1 MAFALVQLQPAP
13 LPSLVNLRK
22 RTFSN
27 LCLQPLCT
35 WSAAPK
41 LLNAQ
46 FFTRKV
52 NNNCS
57 MIVKSSVDF
66 SPIVSPGDEWG
77 IWMSLFATGAF
88 GLWSEKT
95 KIGSMV
101 SAALVSTLVGLT
113 ASNMGIIP
121 YEAPA
126 YSVVLKYLLPLTI
139 PLLLFR
145 ANMQDVIRSTGP
157 LLLAFLLGSAGTII
171 GTVVAYML
179 VPMRSLGQDSWK
191 IAAALMGS
199 YIGGTI
205 NYVAICEALGVSP
218 SVMAAGV
225 AADNVICAIY
235 FIALFS
241 FASKI
246 PPEAS
251 ASSDDATEVVNL
263 DPSKKP
269 VLQIATSVAVSFAI
283 CKFGTWVC
291 RFFGTQGC
299 DLPAI
304 TAIVVVLATLFPAYF
319 RNLATAG
326 DAVAIVLMQIFF
338 AVVGAS
344 GSIWNVMNT
353 TPSIFVFGLVQVSV
367 HVIVTVGLGKLFGLN
382 VKMLV
387 LASNANVGGPTTAC
401 GMANAKGWSS
411 LVVPAIL
418 AGIFGISI
426 ATFLGIAC
434 GIFLLKHMY

>member
-157 LLLAFLLGSAGTII
+157 LLLAFLLGSG
-171 GTVVAYML
+171 
-179 VPMRSLGQDSWK
+179 P
-191 IAAALMGS
+191 
-199 YIGGTI
+199 
-205 NYVAICEALGVSP
+205 
-218 SVMAAGV
+218 
-225 AADNVICAIY
+225 
-235 FIALFS
+235 
-241 FASKI
+241 FA
-246 PPEAS
+246 
-251 ASSDDATEVVNL
+251 N
-263 DPSKKP
+263 
-269 VLQIATSVAVSFAI
+269 
-283 CKFGTWVC
+283 
-291 RFFGTQGC
+291 
-299 DLPAI
+299 
-304 TAIVVVLATLFPAYF
+304 
-319 RNLATAG
+319 
-326 DAVAIVLMQIFF
+326 
-338 AVVGAS
+338 
-344 GSIWNVMNT
+344 
-353 TPSIFVFGLVQVSV
+353 
-367 HVIVTVGLGKLFGLN
+367 
-382 VKMLV
+382 
-387 LASNANVGGPTTAC
+387 
-401 GMANAKGWSS
+401 
-411 LVVPAIL
+411 
-418 AGIFGISI
+418 
-426 ATFLGIAC
+426 
-434 GIFLLKHMY
+434 

>member
-13 LPSLVNLRK
+13 LPSLVNVPK

-27 LCLQPLCT
+27 LCFQPVSTC
-35 WSAAPK
+35 SPAPK
-41 LLNAQ
+41 SLNTQ
-46 FFTRKV
+46 FFTRKG

-57 MIVKSSVDF
+57 IIVKSSVNF
-66 SPIVSPGDEWG
+66 SPIVSPEDEWG
-77 IWMSLFATGAF
+77 IWMSLFAIGAF

-126 YSVVLKYLLPLTI
+126 YSVVLKYLLPLAI

-145 ANMQDVIRSTGP
+145 ANMRDVIRSTGP

-171 GTVVAYML
+171 GTVVAYMM

-191 IAAALMGS
+191 IAAAFMGS

-235 FIALFS
+235 FIALF
-241 FASKI
+241 ALATKI

-251 ASSDDATEVVNL
+251 ASSDDATQVINF
-263 DPSKKP
+263 DPSNKP
-269 VLQIATSVAVSFAI
+269 VLQIVTAVAVSFAV
-283 CKFGTWVC
+283 CKVGTWLC

-304 TAIVVVLATLFPAYF
+304 TAIVVLLATLFPAYF
-319 RNLATAG
+319 RNLANAG
-326 DAVAIVLMQIFF
+326 DAVAVVLMQIFF

-344 GSIWNVMNT
+344 GSIQNVMNT
-353 TPSIFVFGLVQVSV
+353 TPSIFVFALVQVSV
-367 HVIVTVGLGKLFGLN
+367 HLIVTLGLGKLFGLD

-401 GMANAKGWSS
+401 GMANAKGWAS

-426 ATFLGIAC
+426 ATFLGIAF
-434 GIFLLKHMY
+434 GIFVLKHM